1 MINVISNNYNNSN
14 KLYNKN
20 KILQSFLYEEL
31 NSYLELSSK
40 FILKTNDNSIYI
52 NSNITNDRR
61 KTIGVIVF
69 IKLSAKINDCE
80 KSKLDKNDYYEF
92 ESKYFNDFELYNC
105 LEEIEFYHNQLNL
118 IPIVTKNNKLIF
130 SEISLGHPNIL
141 VYNEEIL
148 DISNGLPKIEISN
161 HSYLS
166 GSIDLIMFN
175 TNNNKFILIERK
187 TYFGDNITLELEDIF
202 LSDLN
207 IKQLILYAFYFLNL
221 CITYNIAIDEDDIEL
236 YLTGIHL
243 KKKTVKNWKI
253 NYDPMRYLAI
263 WKQDKW
269 NPIANK
275 SGRIRL
281 EERYCKNCFLYINRQ
296 NKILK
301 SENTKRIYCSEKCL
315 LELEYLNFKC
325 HTNNCFNTFNNTFK
339 LSNNFYCKFCFKNN
353 IKKI

>member
-80 KSKLDKNDYYEF
+80 KSKLDKNDYHEF
-92 ESKYFNDFELYNC
+92 KSKYFNDFELYNS
-105 LEEIEFYHNQLNL
+105 LEEIEFYNNQLNL

-130 SEISLGHPNIL
+130 NEIPLGHPNVL

-148 DISNGLPKIEISN
+148 DISNGLPKIEIQN
-161 HSYLS
+161 HSHLS
-166 GSIDLIMFN
+166 GSMDLIMFN
-175 TNNNKFILIERK
+175 TNNNKFTLIERK
-187 TYFGDNITLELEDIF
+187 TYFGDNNKLEPEDIF

-207 IKQLILYAFYFLNL
+207 IKQLTLYAFYFLNL
-221 CITYNIAIDEDDIEL
+221 CITYNIAIAEDDIEL

-243 KKKTVKNWKI
+243 KKKIIKIWKI
-253 NYDPMRYLAI
+253 NYNPVRYLEI
-263 WKQDKW
+263 WKKDKC
-269 NPIANK
+269 NPIVNK
-275 SGRIRL
+275 
-281 EERYCKNCFLYINRQ
+281 
-296 NKILK
+296 
-301 SENTKRIYCSEKCL
+301 
-315 LELEYLNFKC
+315 
-325 HTNNCFNTFNNTFK
+325 
-339 LSNNFYCKFCFKNN
+339 
-353 IKKI
+353 